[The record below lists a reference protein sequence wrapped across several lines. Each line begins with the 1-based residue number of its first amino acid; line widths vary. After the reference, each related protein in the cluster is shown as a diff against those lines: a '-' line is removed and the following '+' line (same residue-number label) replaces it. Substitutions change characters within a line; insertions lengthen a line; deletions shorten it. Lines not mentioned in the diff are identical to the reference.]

1 VTTIG
6 TEKKSASALDVE
18 AVRALYPALGR
29 EIDGKRLV
37 YLDSACTALKP
48 ARVAE
53 RLADFYANWGGCG
66 GKRSTHLLS
75 QQVEDWFQGARRA
88 VAGFLRAE
96 SPNEIVFTSGTT
108 EAANIVCNAFPYEPA
123 RRKVIITDL
132 EHNAV
137 ALPFIEAARAGR
149 IELAICPTDEGRLD
163 LDRLASM
170 LDDKTA
176 LLAITHASNVMGGIV
191 PVAQAA
197 KLARRKGIK
206 VFVDDAQYLG
216 THREDVS
223 TLGADFVAFSGHK
236 LGGPFG
242 IGALWGHE
250 TELNRL
256 GTWKLGGGTVKSLA
270 WDLKGAPEPV
280 YLDAPGRF
288 EAGVQNFGG
297 AVGLHEALKVRESL
311 PEPALRK
318 HVGGLVR
325 RLADGLAGIDAVRV
339 LGRPEELE
347 KGGLVTFAPA
357 HPEFSAAD
365 FNLFLNHELPGR
377 FIAIR
382 VGEHCAHL
390 QHRRLGL
397 DATVRASFGAYNT
410 AAEVDLFLDAAR
422 VYAKEACGG

>member
-1 VTTIG
+1 MIPVKT
-6 TEKKSASALDVE
+6 APALDV
-18 AVRALYPALGR
+18 AALRALYPALGR
-29 EIDGKRLV
+29 EIGGKRLV

-48 ARVAE
+48 ESVAL

-75 QQVEDWFQGARRA
+75 QQVETWFQEARRA
-88 VAGFLRAE
+88 AARFVNADGD
-96 SPNEIVFTSGTT
+96 NEIVFTSGTT
-108 EAANIVCNAFPYEPA
+108 EAANIVCNSFQYEA
-123 RRKVIITDL
+123 SRRKVVITDL

-137 ALPFIEAARAGR
+137 ALPFVEKARRGE
-149 IELAICPTDEGRLD
+149 IELEICPTDDGVLD
-163 LDRLASM
+163 LDRLASL
-170 LDDKTA
+170 LDDKVA
-176 LLAITHASNVMGGIV
+176 LLAITHASNVMGGVV
-191 PVAQAA
+191 PVAEAA

-223 TLGADFVAFSGHK
+223 TLGADFVAFSAHK

-242 IGALWGHE
+242 VGVLWGHE

-256 GTWKLGGGTVKSLA
+256 RTWKLGGGTVKSVA
-270 WDLKGAPEPV
+270 WDLKSAPEPV

-297 AVGLHEALKVRESL
+297 AIGLHEALKLRESL
-311 PEPALRK
+311 PAAALRA

-325 RLADGLAGIDAVRV
+325 RLAAGLANIAAVRV

-347 KGGLVTFAPA
+347 KGSLVTFASA
-357 HPEFSAAD
+357 HPDFSPVD
-365 FNLFLNHELPGR
+365 FNLFLNHELDGR

-390 QHRRLGL
+390 QHRRLGV
-397 DATVRASFGAYNT
+397 DATARASLGAYNT
-410 AAEVDLFLDAAR
+410 EAEVDLLLDAAR
-422 VYAKEACGG
+422 SYAQEACGG

>member
-1 VTTIG
+1 MPAAT
-6 TEKKSASALDVE
+6 AAFDVE
-18 AVRALYPALGR
+18 AVRALYPSLSR
-29 EIDGKRLV
+29 EIAGKRLV

-48 ARVAE
+48 ERVAR

-75 QQVEDWFQGARRA
+75 QQVEDWFQEARRSA
-88 VAGFLRAE
+88 AAFLNAE
-96 SPNEIVFTSGTT
+96 TPNEIVFTSGTT
-108 EAANIVCNAFPYEPA
+108 EAANMVCGGFPFDSE
-123 RRKVIITDL
+123 RRKVVMTDL

-137 ALPFIEAARAGR
+137 ALPFIEAARSGR
-149 IELAICPTDEGRLD
+149 IELVICPTKDGLLD
-163 LDRLASM
+163 LDVLESL

-176 LLAITHASNVMGGIV
+176 LLAISHASNVMGGVV
-191 PVAQAA
+191 PVAEAA

-223 TLGADFVAFSGHK
+223 TLGADFVAFSAHK

-242 IGALWGHE
+242 VGVLWGHE

-256 GTWKLGGGTVKSLA
+256 GTWKLGGGTVKSVS
-270 WDLKGAPEPV
+270 WDLKSAPEPV

-297 AVGLHEALKVRESL
+297 AIGLREALEVRGGMHEAG
-311 PEPALRK
+311 LRA
-318 HVGGLVR
+318 HVGGLTR
-325 RLADGLAGIDAVRV
+325 RLAEGLAGVDAVRV
-339 LGRPEELE
+339 LGKPADLE
-347 KGGLVTFAPA
+347 KGSLVSFAAA
-357 HPEFSAAD
+357 HEDFSPVD

-377 FIAIR
+377 FVAIR

-390 QHRRLGL
+390 QHRRLGV
-397 DATVRASFGAYNT
+397 DATARASLGPYST
-410 AAEVDLFLDAAR
+410 AAEVDLFVDAAR
-422 VYAKEACGG
+422 AYAKEALGG

>member
-1 VTTIG
+1 
-6 TEKKSASALDVE
+6 VE
-18 AVRALYPALGR
+18 AVRALYPALRR
-29 EIDGKRLV
+29 EIGGKSLV

-48 ARVAE
+48 ASVAE

-75 QQVEDWFQGARRA
+75 QQVEDWFQEARRSA
-88 VAGFLRAE
+88 ASFLNAE
-96 SPNEIVFTSGTT
+96 TPNEIVFTSGTT
-108 EAANIVCNAFPYEPA
+108 EAANIVCGGFPFDSE
-123 RRKVIITDL
+123 RRKVVITDL

-137 ALPFIEAARAGR
+137 ALPYIEAARAGR
-149 IELAICPTDEGRLD
+149 IELSICPTENGRLD

-176 LLAITHASNVMGGIV
+176 LLAITHASNVMGGVV
-191 PVAQAA
+191 PVAEAA

-223 TLGADFVAFSGHK
+223 TLGADFVAFSAHK

-242 IGALWGHE
+242 VGVLWGHE

-256 GTWKLGGGTVKSLA
+256 GTWKLGGGTVKSVS
-270 WDLKGAPEPV
+270 WDLKNAPEPV

-297 AVGLHEALKVRESL
+297 AIGLHAALKVREAL
-311 PEPALRK
+311 PAAGLRA
-318 HVGGLVR
+318 HVGALVR
-325 RLADGLAGIDAVRV
+325 RLADGLARIDAVRV
-339 LGRPEELE
+339 LGRAEDLE
-347 KGGLVTFAPA
+347 KGSLVTFASA
-357 HPEFSAAD
+357 HPDFSPID
-365 FNLFLNHELPGR
+365 FNLYLNHELPKR

-390 QHRRLGL
+390 QHRRLGV
-397 DATVRASFGAYNT
+397 DATARASLGAYNT

-422 VYAKEACGG
+422 AYAKEACGG

>member
-1 VTTIG
+1 MN
-6 TEKKSASALDVE
+6 
-18 AVRALYPALGR
+18 
-29 EIDGKRLV
+29 GKRLV

-48 ARVAE
+48 GSVAAKI
-53 RLADFYANWGGCG
+53 ADFYANWGGCG

-75 QQVEDWFQGARRA
+75 QQVEDWFQDARGA
-88 VAGFLRAE
+88 VASFLRADG
-96 SPNEIVFTSGTT
+96 SNEVVFTSGTT

-123 RRKVIITDL
+123 RRKVVITDL

-137 ALPFIEAARAGR
+137 ALPFLDKARRGE
-149 IELAICPTDEGRLD
+149 IELVICPTDEGRLD
-163 LDRLASM
+163 LDVLASL

-176 LLAITHASNVMGGIV
+176 LLAITHASNVMGGVV
-191 PVAQAA
+191 PVAEAA

-216 THREDVS
+216 SHREDVS

-236 LGGPFG
+236 VGGPFG
-242 IGALWGHE
+242 TGVLWGHE

-256 GTWKLGGGTVKSLA
+256 GTWKLGGGTVKSVS
-270 WDLKGAPEPV
+270 WDLKSAPEPV

-297 AVGLHEALKVRESL
+297 AIGLREALKVRESL
-311 PEPALRK
+311 PQAGLRA
-318 HVGGLVR
+318 HVGALVR
-325 RLADGLAGIDAVRV
+325 RLAEGLAKTPEVRV
-339 LGRPEELE
+339 LGRVDDLE
-347 KGGLVTFAPA
+347 KGSLVTFAAA
-357 HPEFSAAD
+357 HPDFSPVD

-390 QHRRLGL
+390 QHRRLGV
-397 DATVRASFGAYNT
+397 DATARASLGAYNT
-410 AAEVDLFLDAAR
+410 AAEVDLFLDAVR
-422 VYAKEACGG
+422 SYAKEACGG

>member
-1 VTTIG
+1 M
-6 TEKKSASALDVE
+6 
-18 AVRALYPALGR
+18 RALYPALGR
-29 EIDGKRLV
+29 EVDGKALI

-75 QQVEDWFQGARRA
+75 QQVEDWFQEARRSA
-88 VAGFLRAE
+88 ARFLNADGD
-96 SPNEIVFTSGTT
+96 NEIVFTSGTT
-108 EAANIVCNAFPYEPA
+108 EAANMVCGGFPYELG
-123 RRKVIITDL
+123 RRKVVISDL

-137 ALPFIEAARAGR
+137 ALPFIERARHGE
-149 IELAICPTDEGRLD
+149 IELEICPTENGVLD
-163 LDRLASM
+163 LDRLAAM
-170 LDDKTA
+170 LDDKVA
-176 LLAITHASNVMGGIV
+176 LLALTHASNVMGGVV
-191 PVAQAA
+191 PVAEAA

-223 TLGADFVAFSGHK
+223 TLGADFVAFSAHK

-242 IGALWGHE
+242 VGVLWGHE

-256 GTWKLGGGTVKSLA
+256 GTWKLGGGTVKSVS
-270 WDLKGAPEPV
+270 WDLKSAPEPV

-297 AVGLHEALKVRESL
+297 AIGLHEALKLRESL
-311 PEPALRK
+311 PAAALRA

-325 RLADGLAGIDAVRV
+325 RLAEGLAKIGEVRV
-339 LGRPEELE
+339 LGRPADLE
-347 KGGLVTFAPA
+347 KGSLVTFASA
-357 HPEFSAAD
+357 HPDFSPVD

-390 QHRRLGL
+390 QHRRLGV
-397 DATVRASFGAYNT
+397 DATARASLGAYNT

-422 VYAKEACGG
+422 AYAKEAC

>member
-1 VTTIG
+1 MTPI
-6 TEKKSASALDVE
+6 EAPALDVP
-18 AVRALYPALGR
+18 ALRALYPALGR
-29 EIDGKRLV
+29 EVNGKRLV

-75 QQVEDWFQGARRA
+75 QQVEDWFQDARRA
-88 VAGFLRAE
+88 AARFLNAE

-108 EAANIVCNAFPYEPA
+108 EAANIVCGGFPFDAE
-123 RRKVIITDL
+123 RRKVVMTDL

-137 ALPFIEAARAGR
+137 ALPFIEKARRGE
-149 IELAICPTDEGRLD
+149 IELVICPTENGVLD
-163 LDRLASM
+163 LDRLINH

-176 LLAITHASNVMGGIV
+176 LLAITHASNVMGGVV
-191 PVAQAA
+191 PVAEAA

-242 IGALWGHE
+242 IGVLWGHE

-256 GTWKLGGGTVKSLA
+256 GVWKLGGGTVKSVA
-270 WDLKGAPEPV
+270 WDLKSAPEPV

-288 EAGVQNFGG
+288 EAGVQDFGG
-297 AVGLHEALKVRESL
+297 ALGLHEALKLRESL
-311 PEPALRK
+311 PEAALRA

-325 RLADGLAGIDAVRV
+325 RLADGLRKLDAVRV
-339 LGRPEELE
+339 LGRSEDLE
-347 KGGLVTFAPA
+347 KGSLVSFAPA
-357 HPEFSAAD
+357 HPDFSPVD
-365 FNLFLNHELPGR
+365 FNLYLNHELNGK

-390 QHRRLGL
+390 QHRRLGV
-397 DATVRASFGAYNT
+397 DATARASLGAYNT
-410 AAEVDLFLDAAR
+410 EAEVDLFLDAAR
-422 VYAKEACGG
+422 AYAKEACGG